1 MDNKELFLKKCAIIR
16 REGITDLLDW
26 LEKSDFYTA
35 PASTKY
41 HGNYKGGLLEHSLNV
56 YSALMELVTI
66 NDIDV
71 SWETIAIVS
80 LFHDICK
87 VNYYKEGK
95 RNVKDETGKWVEKTV
110 YEVDEKFPCGDHADK
125 SIIIL
130 QQYIKLTP
138 DEIFAIRGHMGAW
151 DNASKGGSYF
161 IDKIFEKSP
170 LAVLL
175 HLADMTA
182 TYLLEGKNSE
192 VS

>member
-1 MDNKELFLKKCAIIR
+1 MDNKELFLKECTVIKR
-16 REGITDLLDW
+16 DGFQNLLDW
-26 LEKSDFYTA
+26 LEKSDFYYA

-41 HGNYKGGLLEHSLNV
+41 HGNYRGGLLEHSLNV
-56 YSALMELVTI
+56 CVALKELVSL
-66 NDIDV
+66 NKLDISDE
-71 SWETIAIVS
+71 SLAIVS

-87 VNYYKEGK
+87 TNYYKEGK
-95 RNVKDETGKWVEKTV
+95 RNVKNEKGQWVEKTV

-138 DEIFAIRGHMGAW
+138 DEIFAIRAHMGAW

-182 TYLLEGKNSE
+182 TYLLEGKTE
-192 VS
+192 VV